1 MQSSPPVIRAL
12 QQNNR
17 IKLRIGL
24 HGPTAR
30 GQTVA
35 KDLLHPT
42 RHQVRDF
49 KDLNAIILRHANLHV
64 EVRQVHQGNLALLQG
79 TVVLVLRLLC
89 LVTQSTERHGGRGV
103 GALGKEG
110 RIREGGW
117 PGPEDSIQKGFV
129 VR

>member
-1 MQSSPPVIRAL
+1 L
-12 QQNNR
+12 QENNR

-49 KDLNAIILRHANLHV
+49 KDLNAIILRHTNLHV
-64 EVRQVHQGNLALLQG
+64 KVRQVHQGSLALLQG
-79 TVVLVLRLLC
+79 TVVLVLRLR
-89 LVTQSTERHGGRGV
+89 LVTQSTERHGGRG
-103 GALGKEG
+103 
-110 RIREGGW
+110 
-117 PGPEDSIQKGFV
+117 
-129 VR
+129 